1 MENAFTLQ
9 EPKYISG
16 RTISKSL
23 VIKGNVK
30 INYLMGEKFS
40 DWISLLKVTSSPEI
54 YTSLEFEH
62 LNADNVSFLQ
72 TLNNIDIHFLLDDAV
87 KKKDDQVKI
96 A

>member
-9 EPKYISG
+9 DPKYISA
-16 RTISKSL
+16 RTVAKSL
-23 VIKGNVK
+23 LIEGNVK

-54 YTSLEFEH
+54 YANLEFEH
-62 LNADNVSFLQ
+62 LNADNVNFLR
-72 TLNNIDIHFLLDDAV
+72 TLNNIDIHFLMDDAV
-87 KKKDDQVKI
+87 KKKDDQVNI